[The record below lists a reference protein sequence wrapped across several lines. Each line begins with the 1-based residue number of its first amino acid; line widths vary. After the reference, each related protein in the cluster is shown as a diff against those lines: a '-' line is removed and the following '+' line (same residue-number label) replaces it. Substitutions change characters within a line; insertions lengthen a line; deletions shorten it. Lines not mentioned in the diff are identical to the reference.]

1 MNNIADTIMIF
12 IVLTNFTLLGLS
24 RLGTCISVVA
34 IQGTVLGLLPLL
46 FNTHNLELHLI
57 IFAIG
62 IIILKGLVFPWLLR
76 KTLRDLNTNR
86 EIEPF
91 IGYGT
96 SIALGIVILMICM
109 WLSSRLLLPD
119 ATESKSKLIVPIAFF
134 TIMSGLFLIISR
146 KKAVTQVLGYLVMEN
161 GISTFGVALVEQQ
174 PVFVELG
181 ILLDVFVA
189 VFVMGITMFHIN
201 REFDHIDTDQLS
213 KLKV

>member
-12 IVLTNFTLLGLS
+12 LVLTNFTLLGLS
-24 RLGTCISVVA
+24 RLGTCIRVVA

-46 FNTHNLELHLI
+46 FNINNLELHLI
-57 IFAIG
+57 FFSIAI
-62 IIILKGLVFPWLLR
+62 ISLKGFVFPWLLR

-96 SIALGIVILMICM
+96 SIVLGTVILMICI
-109 WLSSRLLLPD
+109 WLSSRLLLPV
-119 ATESKSKLIVPIAFF
+119 ATESKLIVPVAFF

-161 GISTFGVALVEQQ
+161 GIYTFGVALVEKQ

>member
-1 MNNIADTIMIF
+1 MNNIADTIMIL
-12 IVLTNFTLLGLS
+12 IVLINFTLLGLS
-24 RLGTCISVVA
+24 RLGTCIRVVA

-46 FNTHNLELHLI
+46 CNFNNLEFHLI
-57 IFAIG
+57 FFSIAI
-62 IIILKGLVFPWLLR
+62 ISLKGLVFPWLLR

-96 SIALGIVILMICM
+96 SIAMGIVVLMICM
-109 WLSSRLLLPD
+109 WFSSRLILPV
-119 ATESKSKLIVPIAFF
+119 ATESNLIVPVAFF

-161 GISTFGVALVEQQ
+161 GIYTFGVALVEKQ

-189 VFVMGITMFHIN
+189 VFVMGITIFHIN